1 MRVVVADDSVL
12 LREGLVHILT
22 AQGFDVVGQAGT
34 ADELLLKVRSYNPD
48 VAIIDIRMPPTHTD
62 EGLRAAREI
71 RQKHPSVAVLVLSQY
86 VELGY
91 AMDLLSDSTEGVGY
105 LLKDRVSNVAEFTES
120 LKHVA
125 AGGSALDPAVV
136 SQLVGLRR
144 DENPLAELTPREREV
159 LDLMAQGRSNH
170 GIAEAL
176 VVTEHSVEKH
186 VRNIFSKLGIRADT
200 DGHRRVLAVLT
211 YLRAGGQR

>member
-1 MRVVVADDSVL
+1 
-12 LREGLVHILT
+12 
-22 AQGFDVVGQAGT
+22 
-34 ADELLLKVRSYNPD
+34 
-48 VAIIDIRMPPTHTD
+48 
-62 EGLRAAREI
+62 
-71 RQKHPSVAVLVLSQY
+71 
-86 VELGY
+86 
-91 AMDLLSDSTEGVGY
+91 
-105 LLKDRVSNVAEFTES
+105 
-120 LKHVA
+120 VA

-144 DENPLAELTPREREV
+144 EDDPLADLTPREREV

-200 DGHRRVLAVLT
+200 DGHRRVLAVVT
-211 YLRAGGQR
+211 YLRAGGRG